1 LKDSTKDFDDLE
13 EDIMTNQELQEL
25 IGSWFPNPAF
35 EKESAAPV
43 VIETEEDSKEKTGP
57 DEMIDPSLLEFS
69 EADSQFLNI
78 FVQPEELHALMTK
91 LKDNE
96 QTHFNYLFCLS
107 GIDWGT
113 DLGVVYHL
121 ESTTHRHCIVVKT
134 QTPDREDP
142 TLDSVCDIWMTAEFH
157 EREVYDFFGIKFN
170 NHPNLKRLF
179 LTDEWEG
186 FPLRKDYVD
195 EINMVIK

>member
-1 LKDSTKDFDDLE
+1 MTKDYDDLV

-25 IGSWFPNPAF
+25 IGSWFPNPDA
-35 EKESAAPV
+35 ENVSNEV
-43 VIETEEDSKEKTGP
+43 ETSDTDENSEEKTVP
-57 DEMIDPSLLEFS
+57 AQVTNPSLLEFS
-69 EADSQFLNI
+69 EEGSQFLNI
-78 FVQPEELHALMTK
+78 TVQPEQFYAMMTK
-91 LKDNE
+91 LKSDTT
-96 QTHFNYLFCLS
+96 THFDYLFCLS
-107 GIDWGT
+107 GVDWGA

-121 ESTTHRHCIVVKT
+121 ESTTHRHSIVVKVKT
-134 QTPDREDP
+134 TDRENP
-142 TLDSVCDIWMTAEFH
+142 TLDSVYDIWMTAEFH

-179 LTDEWEG
+179 LTDEWDG